1 MSNFLALF
9 CSGQGLLMHLR
20 FHNLTFQ
27 SRWCSTPLQKATF
40 LGGVIGGNLIG
51 SMIGH
56 EFFADKQ
63 LRRLKDA
70 HEKNKIYKSETLR
83 YHKEKL

>member
-1 MSNFLALF
+1 
-9 CSGQGLLMHLR
+9 
-20 FHNLTFQ
+20 
-27 SRWCSTPLQKATF
+27 
-40 LGGVIGGNLIG
+40 
-51 SMIGH
+51 MIGH